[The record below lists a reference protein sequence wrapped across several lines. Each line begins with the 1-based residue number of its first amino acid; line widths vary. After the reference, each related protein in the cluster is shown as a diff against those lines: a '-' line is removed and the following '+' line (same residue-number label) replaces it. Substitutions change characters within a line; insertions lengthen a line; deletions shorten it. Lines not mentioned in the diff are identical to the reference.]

1 MSAEISLAL
10 DPLGTLRAAWAGQAR
25 EGLVPVRCFPL
36 THPAQWISLGDRDGR
51 EVLLLETLD
60 GLDEAGRALLLAEL
74 QRREFMPVVRQ
85 VLSIHPEDADP
96 SDWHVLTDRGE
107 ARFTLP
113 GEDSVRPLGPGNYV
127 LSDAHGIRYRVTDL
141 RALDAGSRRLL
152 ARFCP

>member
-1 MSAEISLAL
+1 MSGEVSLSA
-10 DPLGTLRAAWAGQAR
+10 DPLGTLRAAWAGQVR

-36 THPAQWISLGDRDGR
+36 THPSQWISLCDREGR

-60 GLDEAGRALLLAEL
+60 GLAPDGRVLLLAEL
-74 QRREFMPVVRQ
+74 QRREFMPVIRQ
-85 VLSIHPEDADP
+85 VLSIHPGDADP

-113 GEDSVRPLGPGNYV
+113 GEDNVRMLGPGSYV
-127 LSDAHGIRYRVTDL
+127 LADANGIRYRVPDL
-141 RALDAGSRRLL
+141 RALDPDSRRLL

>member
-1 MSAEISLAL
+1 MSARISLEV
-10 DPLGTLRAAWAGQAR
+10 DPLGTLRAAWADQVR

-36 THPAQWISLGDRDGR
+36 THPAEWISLCDREGR
-51 EVLLLETLD
+51 EVLLLETLE
-60 GLDEAGRALLLAEL
+60 GLEADGRALLLGEL

-85 VLSIHPEDADP
+85 VLSIQPEDADP

-113 GEDSVRPLGPGNYV
+113 GEDNVRPLGPGSYV
-127 LSDAHGIRYRVTDL
+127 LSDAHGIRYRVPDI
-141 RALDAGSRRLL
+141 RALDAASRRLL